1 MAGEDN
7 NHVCAALASGRKL
20 VLDGATGTELE
31 RRGAPCGLPLWS
43 TGGLVHRPDLVGE
56 IHADYARAGC
66 DLLTAA
72 TFRTQRRVL
81 ATCGLEERAEELT
94 RLAVQLARK
103 ANRDGL
109 VLGSAPPLE
118 DCYCP
123 ERVPDDDALEREHRE
138 HAEWLAAAGVDAILA
153 ETHNTAREAR
163 AAALA
168 ARAAGVPVLVSFVCD
183 EHGRLLSGECL
194 ETGIDAVL
202 SAGPVAVGVNC
213 LPISALEACLPS
225 LVGCGLPFLLS
236 PNLGAPAADSGRT
249 DPLSPALFATRAQ
262 AWSEAGAAI
271 VGGCCGTTPAH
282 LAAVVRSLRHG

>member
-7 NHVCAALASGRKL
+7 NNICAALASGRTL

-43 TGGLVHRPDLVGE
+43 SAGLIRRPDLVAE

-81 ATCGLEERAEELT
+81 ARCGLGERAAELT
-94 RLAVQLARK
+94 RLAVQLARD
-103 ANRDGL
+103 AHGAGP

-118 DCYCP
+118 DCYQP
-123 ERVPDDDALEREHRE
+123 ERVPDDDALEQEHRE
-138 HAEWLAAAGVDAILA
+138 HAELLAAAGADAILA
-153 ETHNTAREAR
+153 ETHNTVREAK

-168 ARAAGVPVLVSFVCD
+168 ARAAGLPVLVSFVCD
-183 EHGRLLSGECL
+183 GRGRLLSGERL
-194 ETGIDAVL
+194 EAGIDAVL
-202 SAGPVAVGVNC
+202 VATPLAVGVNC

-225 LVGCGLPFLLS
+225 LVGCGLPFLVS
-236 PNLGAPAADSGRT
+236 PNLGAPAPGHGRT
-249 DPLSPALFATRAQ
+249 EPVSPARFAALAQ

-282 LAAVVRSLRHG
+282 LAAVVRSLGGT